1 MPAPFQS
8 TRPQAIKIE
17 DEANSAPQTEGLS
30 EQELTDMFRKDVQRW
45 LELRKKQRQYG
56 ASGSVDP
63 APPPPA
69 RHNNPLLPPFF
80 SR

>member
-8 TRPQAIKIE
+8 ATSQAIKIE

-30 EQELTDMFRKDVQRW
+30 EQELTDMLRKDVQRW
-45 LELRKKQRQYG
+45 LQLRKKQRQYG

-63 APPPPA
+63 APPPPV
-69 RHNNPLLPPFF
+69 RHNLLLPPFF
-80 SR
+80 LR